1 MQRFVLLIQ
10 YKGTNFYGSQKQPGL
25 RTVQG
30 ELEKAICTLTKQN
43 IRTIFSGRTDAGVH
57 AFEQYVHLDSDF
69 DFLEPKTVNSL
80 NGILPK
86 DMNVVKIQKTDFNF
100 HAQKSATERIYVY
113 KIVNR
118 SQRSAFDE
126 DCLLIRKKLDIEYIN
141 SVLKY
146 LEGEFDF
153 TSFKKSKTNN
163 PARVCKVRYAKC
175 YREGDRV
182 YIEIEANRFLYDMV
196 RTIVGTVLLA
206 ERKRLSPVVM
216 KEILE
221 AKDRTKAGPLV
232 NPEGLTLMKI
242 KYDTNNTEK

>member
-10 YKGTNFYGSQKQPGL
+10 YKGTNFSGSQKQPGL

-30 ELEKAICTLTKQN
+30 ELEKALCTLTKRN

-57 AFEQYVHLDSDF
+57 AFEQYVHIDSDF
-69 DFLEPKTVNSL
+69 DFLSNGIVNSL

-86 DMNVVKIQKTDFNF
+86 DMNVVKIDKASFDF
-100 HAQKSATERIYVY
+100 HAQKSATERVYVY

-118 SQRSAFDE
+118 AQRSAFDE
-126 DCLLIRKKLDIEYIN
+126 DCLLIRNKLDTEYIN
-141 SVLKY
+141 SALSY
-146 LEGEFDF
+146 IEGEFDF

-175 YREGDRV
+175 YREGDNV
-182 YIEIEANRFLYDMV
+182 YIEIAANRFLYGMV

-206 ERKRLSPVVM
+206 ERKKLSPVVI
-216 KEILE
+216 KNILE

-232 NPEGLTLMKI
+232 KPEGLTLIKV